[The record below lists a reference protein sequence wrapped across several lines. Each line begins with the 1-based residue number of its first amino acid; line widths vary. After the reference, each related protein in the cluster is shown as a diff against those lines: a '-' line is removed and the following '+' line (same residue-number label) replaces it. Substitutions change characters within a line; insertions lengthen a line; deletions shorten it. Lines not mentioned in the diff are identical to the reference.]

1 MSGWI
6 GKKIRLERIINRET
20 KRSIIVPLDH
30 GLTVGPLPGL
40 HDLGK
45 MVDMVAEG
53 GANAVLGHVGLP
65 IYGHRGYGKDIGLIL
80 HLSGSTA
87 LSVQKDNKVL
97 VNTVL
102 EGVKIGADAIS
113 VHINI
118 GGADDSHMLEILGT
132 VSRECRELGM
142 PLLAMMYPRGIN
154 IKNDHDVEVVK
165 VVARIG
171 AELGADIVKT
181 NWTGS
186 IDTFKE
192 VVKGCPAPIV
202 VAGGTVKT
210 PMEIFKTAKESIEA
224 GAIGCAYGRNIFQS
238 KDPVRYTKVLSLI
251 VHENYEIDEAIK
263 EAGYNM
269 EEC

>member
-6 GKKIRLERIINRET
+6 GKKIRIERIINRET
-20 KRSIIVPLDH
+20 KRTVIVPLDH

-45 MVDMVAEG
+45 MVDMVAMG
-53 GANAVLGHVGLP
+53 GANAVLGHIGLP

-102 EGVKIGADAIS
+102 EGVKVGADAIS

-118 GGADDSHMLEILGT
+118 GGADDSHMLEILGS
-132 VSRECRELGM
+132 VARECREFGM
-142 PLLAMMYPRGIN
+142 PLIAMMYPRGVN
-154 IKNDHDVEVVK
+154 IKNDQDVEVVK

-202 VAGGTVKT
+202 VAGGAVKT
-210 PMEIFKTAKESIEA
+210 PREIFKTAKESIEA
-224 GAIGCAYGRNIFQS
+224 GAIGVAYGRNIFQS
-238 KDPVRYTKVLSLI
+238 KDPIRYTKVLSLI
-251 VHENYEIDEAIK
+251 IHENYEIEEAIK
-263 EAGYNM
+263 EAGYQM
-269 EEC
+269 ED